1 MEVKVEIRDIE
12 NLKTSTG
19 VKVEKDKDGEVGDPR
34 LITKIQ
40 FEAKVSPAALANVHR
55 LMAAEAPVHVV
66 IGSPQAIME
75 VLEKEPAFAER
86 VLNIAE
92 A

>member
-19 VKVEKDKDGEVGDPR
+19 VKVEKDKDGEVTDR
-34 LITKIQ
+34 RVVTKIQ
-40 FEAKVSPAALANVHR
+40 FECEVSPTALSNVHQ
-55 LMAAEAPVHVV
+55 LLASESPVHVV

-75 VLEKEPAFAER
+75 VLEREPAFAE
-86 VLNIAE
+86 A
-92 A
+92 

>member
-1 MEVKVEIRDIE
+1 MEVKVTIRNIE
-12 NLKTSTG
+12 KLKTTTE
-19 VKVEKDKDGEVGDPR
+19 VKVEKDKEGEVTDRR

-40 FEAKVSPAALANVHR
+40 FDAEVDPTALANVHR
-55 LMAAEAPVHVV
+55 LLAAEIPVHVI

-75 VLEKEPAFAER
+75 VMEEEHAM
-86 VLNIAE
+86 AE